1 MHLESMKSKT
11 TQDNLVLLNDLELI
25 FGLPYLLP
33 MLEVVHTLIKFVQCR
48 DVFIV
53 EFMVVIKC

>member
-1 MHLESMKSKT
+1 MKSKT